1 MQIIDDIT
9 TNDFLGL
16 LYRAAPYGWLELTL
30 LKADCYPRVYW
41 MELPNSL
48 SDAQL
53 AYLTEANNDGWNVY
67 YGVTVRNEKK
77 DKGRAHVKDALFTRV
92 LWADMD
98 DKTPEAYQRLHDAKA
113 SLIIDSGGGYHGYW
127 LLNESLVMNGYDVP
141 LNAKGRFEAADDALL
156 KRTLKGMAIALG
168 ADVKVAEFAR
178 IMRLPGFKN
187 MKPERGGAM
196 CGVVQDRL
204 FTYEFSALA
213 NQYAYLVKENLR
225 VERSMPVT
233 VSGDLPP
240 YIRQYMESGA
250 GVGERNSTFNG
261 MCWEY
266 NRMGKIRMDAERD
279 LAPRARSDGLPEH
292 EIQATLDSAF
302 RVAAPPRD
310 SRVAARD
317 RGMVKE

>member
-1 MQIIDDIT
+1 MNIIDDIT

-16 LYRAAPYGWLELTL
+16 LYKAVPYGWLELTL
-30 LKADCYPRVYW
+30 IKPESYPKVYW
-41 MELPNSL
+41 MALPNQM

-53 AYLTEANNDGWNVY
+53 AFLHEQNEYGYNVY
-67 YGVTVRNEKK
+67 YGVTVRSERK
-77 DKGRAHVKDALFTRV
+77 DKGRAHVKDAMFTRV
-92 LWADMD
+92 LWVDMD
-98 DKTPEAYQRLHDAKA
+98 DKSQEAYQRLHDAKA

-127 LLNESLVMNGYDVP
+127 LLNQSLVMNGFDVP
-141 LNAKGRFEAADDALL
+141 ENVNGVFQAADDALL
-156 KRTLKGMAIALG
+156 KRTLKGMAIALQG
-168 ADVKVAEFAR
+168 DVKVAEFAR
-178 IMRLPGFKN
+178 IMRLPGFRN
-187 MKPERGGAM
+187 MKEGRDKAL

-204 FTYEFSALA
+204 FTYDFGTLA

-225 VERSMPVT
+225 VERSLPVS

-250 GVGERNSTFNG
+250 PVGERNSTFNN

-266 NRMGKIRMDAERD
+266 NRLGKIRMDAERD
-279 LAPRARSDGLPEH
+279 LAPRARADGLEEH

-310 SRVAARD
+310 SRIAARD
-317 RGMVKE
+317 RGMVTE